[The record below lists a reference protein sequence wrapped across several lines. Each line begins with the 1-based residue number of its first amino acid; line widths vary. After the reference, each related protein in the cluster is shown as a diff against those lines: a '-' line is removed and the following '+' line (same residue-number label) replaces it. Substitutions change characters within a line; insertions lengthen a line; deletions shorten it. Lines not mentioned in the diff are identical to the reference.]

1 MRNTILILA
10 FVVAALGC
18 KRQSEEFQF
27 TVRGTIVGKESGQFF
42 LYPHLLDIGG
52 FRYGDEIPISF
63 EDYSFTYS
71 GTSTYM
77 HSALIFLDYDM
88 QSVFQIVIEPGEIVL
103 ELYWDSENLHEKSAV
118 ISGEYNKAMYD
129 SKQRLRT
136 LFENADVDSDET
148 LYLFTRFFIENTNN
162 FDIISTL
169 NFWPSFD
176 DDVMPLD
183 KLTNALK
190 NVKDKNLRN
199 SKDFIE
205 LYSKWLALS
214 DNINSVGSKAMNFKL
229 PNKENL
235 LIDFS
240 AVSEGKLTYI
250 EKSAS
255 WSDYATQNTRSLKP
269 IYEKYKN
276 NGLEIITIVP
286 ESQLERWQIWLQEE
300 DFPWVNLVELQ
311 PTMVEHKL
319 SYSDVLFFNSG
330 NYLVDET
337 GTVIGNN
344 LSAETLNEILLE
356 RFEPEAYENYLVEK
370 WEMPEN
376 VYILDQKQPITSF
389 SELVEIMAG
398 RPFLIDCWATWCGP
412 CFYQFRYNDQLKAFL
427 ESISMEIVY
436 ISFDRPEDENQWIRA
451 IRNNSLQGHHFRISN
466 SFMNDLA
473 VTGFKGA
480 LPTYMIVNENG
491 EILESDA
498 YLPSQQELL
507 YDQIENLIRKN
518 VP

>member
-1 MRNTILILA
+1 MKKTLLILIFLSIL
-10 FVVAALGC
+10 FGC
-18 KRQSEEFQF
+18 ERQPKEFEF
-27 TVRGTIVGKESGQFF
+27 TIRGTIVGKESGQFF

-52 FRYGDEIPISF
+52 FRHGDEIAISF
-63 EDYSFTYS
+63 EDYMFEYT
-71 GTSTYM
+71 GTSSYM
-77 HSALIFLDYDM
+77 YSSLIFLDYDM

-103 ELYWDSENLHEKSAV
+103 ELYWDSENLHEKSSV

-129 SKQRLRT
+129 SKQRFRT
-136 LFENADVDSDET
+136 LIENADVDSDET
-148 LYLFTRFFIENTNN
+148 LSLFTRFFSENTNN

-169 NFWPSFD
+169 NFLPSFD

-214 DNINSVGSKAMNFKL
+214 DNINSTGSKAMDFRL
-229 PNKENL
+229 TDKENKL
-235 LIDFS
+235 MDFRS
-240 AVSEGKLTYI
+240 VSEGRLTFVA
-250 EKSAS
+250 KSGS
-255 WSDYATQNTRSLKP
+255 WCEYATLNTRNLKP
-269 IYEKYKN
+269 IYEKYRD

-286 ESQLERWQIWLQEE
+286 ETQIERWHTWLQEE
-300 DFPWVNLVELQ
+300 QFPWVNLVELQ
-311 PTMVEHKL
+311 PEMVERKL
-319 SYSDVLFFNSG
+319 SYSDVLFFNAG

-344 LSAETLNEILLE
+344 LSPESLNEILME
-356 RFEPEAYENYLVEK
+356 RFEPYAYEEYLEK
-370 WEMPEN
+370 KWRMPEN
-376 VYILDQKQPITSF
+376 VFILDRELPISSF
-389 SELVEIMAG
+389 STLVDIMAG

-412 CFYQFRYNDQLKAFL
+412 CFYQFRYNDQLKVFL
-427 ESISMEIVY
+427 ETMNMEIVY
-436 ISFDRPEDENQWIRA
+436 ISFDRPEDENQWISA
-451 IRNNSLQGHHFRISN
+451 IKNNNLQGYHFRINN
-466 SFMNDLA
+466 SFMEDLA

-491 EILESDA
+491 EILEGEA
-498 YLPSQQELL
+498 FFPSQKELL
-507 YDQIENLIRKN
+507 YNQIESLLSKN